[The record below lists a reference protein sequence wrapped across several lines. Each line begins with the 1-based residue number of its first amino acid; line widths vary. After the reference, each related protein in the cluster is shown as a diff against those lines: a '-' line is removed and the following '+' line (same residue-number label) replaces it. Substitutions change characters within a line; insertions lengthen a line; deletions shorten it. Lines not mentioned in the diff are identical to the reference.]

1 MTNEKDKYE
10 IVRSFQN
17 LLKKAEQLSHEKK
30 ADKLLEKNRIL
41 SSKID
46 KSNKTN
52 NKFNIQED
60 AINNRLGIK
69 NIKRLPHYPFKN
81 KKKIKGEEYE
91 INKKELTIKV
101 TNILNKHISFWLIR
115 EMPKF
120 VKIKLRK
127 NIYNL
132 LMNINKIK

>member
-1 MTNEKDKYE
+1 MNNEKDKYE

>member
-30 ADKLLEKNRIL
+30 ADKLLEKNKIL
-41 SSKID
+41 RSEID
-46 KSNKTN
+46 ISNKTN
-52 NKFNIQED
+52 NKYNIQED

>member
-1 MTNEKDKYE
+1 MNNEKDKYE

-127 NIYNL
+127 NIYKL
-132 LMNINKIK
+132 LMNIKKIK

>member
-30 ADKLLEKNRIL
+30 ADKLLEKNKIL
-41 SSKID
+41 RSKID
-46 KSNKTN
+46 ISNKIN
-52 NKFNIQED
+52 NKYNIQED
-60 AINNRLGIK
+60 AIFNRLGIK

-81 KKKIKGEEYE
+81 KKKIKGEDYE

>member
-1 MTNEKDKYE
+1 MNNEKDKYE

-30 ADKLLEKNRIL
+30 ADKLLEKNKIL
-41 SSKID
+41 NTKMNI
-46 KSNKTN
+46 SNKTN
-52 NKFNIQED
+52 HQYNNQED

-69 NIKRLPHYPFKN
+69 NITRLPHYPFKN
-81 KKKIKGEEYE
+81 KKKIKGEKYE